1 MTEIFKHLKQPFRR
15 EGDGAIVDAEGHHV
29 LTVDPDR
36 KLTDDVASAIADRAL
51 SAFTSEHAELIRLAT
66 IGRKIEA
73 AAALRAK
80 HEDHL
85 ARYGRSARTGLRQ

>member
-1 MTEIFKHLKQPFRR
+1 MKLPFRR
-15 EGDGAIVDAEGHHV
+15 EGNGAIVDADGRHV

-36 KLTDDVASAIADRAL
+36 NLTDDVASAIADRAL
-51 SAFTSEHAELIRLAT
+51 TAFTAEHAELVRLAL

-85 ARYGRSARTGLRQ
+85 DRYGHSARTGFRQ

>member
-1 MTEIFKHLKQPFRR
+1 MIDIFKHLKQPFRR
-15 EGDGAIVDAEGHHV
+15 EGDGAIVDADGRHV

-36 KLTDDVASAIADRAL
+36 NLTDDVATAIADRAL
-51 SAFTSEHAELIRLAT
+51 SAFTTEHSELVRLAA